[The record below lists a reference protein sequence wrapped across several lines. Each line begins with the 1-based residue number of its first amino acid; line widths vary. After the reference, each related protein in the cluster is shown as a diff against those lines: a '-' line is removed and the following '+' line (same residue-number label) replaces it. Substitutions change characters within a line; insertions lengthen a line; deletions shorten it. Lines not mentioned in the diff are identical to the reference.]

1 MSGKTFCRNTRYA
14 LLGRR
19 RALQALAA
27 GASALLVPTGLRE
40 AFAAVS
46 PDVAIRLVA
55 APDRVSIWPGT
66 ATRVLRFKAEV
77 LQGRPDALRPMTSY
91 LGPTLE
97 LRRGERVRIQFIN
110 RMNEPSIERRLIPDD
125 IGPFHGIRVATELL
139 NGPRFLQPDLC
150 EARPRHVV
158 TCHDRMARRALLK
171 HRRATCW
178 IARGTRVL
186 AKDGDADRE
195 RRHEQNG
202 EGAIRSH
209 LHLR

>member
-110 RMNEPSIERRLIPDD
+110 RMNEPSIVHWHGMIVPD
-125 IGPFHGIRVATELL
+125 
-139 NGPRFLQPDLC
+139 
-150 EARPRHVV
+150 
-158 TCHDRMARRALLK
+158 RADG
-171 HRRATCW
+171 HPA
-178 IARGTRVL
+178 ARGRPGR
-186 AKDGDADRE
+186 K
-195 RRHEQNG
+195 
-202 EGAIRSH
+202 
-209 LHLR
+209 LHLRFHG